1 LWAQQRKEKKEETK
15 EYISTI
21 SYSVL
26 LANSAPSPIPKT
38 RLMAEA
44 LRSLSYSATALDT
57 YLVCQSRFY
66 YRYVLGLREKE
77 EVEGDIDSGDLGGF
91 VHDVL
96 RAYFFDMIGRE
107 MKVTDMNVGRLLS
120 LVDERFEQ
128 RFGKEMTGARY
139 VLKQQVRKQ
148 LRRFLEQ
155 YQKPMLEQQPITL
168 LSLEQKHE
176 IRRGEFLLN
185 GKLDRVER
193 RGGTLYILDY
203 KTGNPDRIRGVELE
217 KLDLQRRDT
226 WKNAIGSLQLPMY
239 AMLYSAAN
247 GIPIENLTP
256 AYLKLGQSAID
267 KKIETRL
274 FDESVIPASGYQE
287 VQRIVDDLLTE
298 MTNPE
303 IPFSPTAS
311 IQKDCTYCPFQ
322 PICGTQWALR

>member
-1 LWAQQRKEKKEETK
+1 
-15 EYISTI
+15 
-21 SYSVL
+21 
-26 LANSAPSPIPKT
+26 
-38 RLMAEA
+38 
-44 LRSLSYSATALDT
+44 
-57 YLVCQSRFY
+57 VCQLKFY

-77 EVEGDIDSGDLGGF
+77 EVEEDIDSGDLGGF

-107 MKVTDMNVGRLLS
+107 MKVTDVNVGRLLS
-120 LVDERFEQ
+120 VVDDQFEQ

-148 LRRFLEQ
+148 LRRFLER
-155 YQKPMLEQQPITL
+155 YQKPLLEQQPITI

-176 IRRGEFLLN
+176 IRRGGFLLN

-193 RGGTLYILDY
+193 RGEIIYILDY

-226 WKNAIGSLQLPMY
+226 WKNAIGSLQLPLY
-239 AMLYSAAN
+239 AMLYSAST
-247 GIPIENLTP
+247 GTPIEKLAP
-256 AYLKLGQSAID
+256 AYLKLGQSAINE
-267 KKIETRL
+267 KIETRL
-274 FDESVIPASGYQE
+274 FDESVMPASGYQQVE
-287 VQRIVDDLLTE
+287 RVVDELLIE

-303 IPFSPTAS
+303 IPFSPTES

-322 PICGTQWALR
+322 PICGTQWAQR